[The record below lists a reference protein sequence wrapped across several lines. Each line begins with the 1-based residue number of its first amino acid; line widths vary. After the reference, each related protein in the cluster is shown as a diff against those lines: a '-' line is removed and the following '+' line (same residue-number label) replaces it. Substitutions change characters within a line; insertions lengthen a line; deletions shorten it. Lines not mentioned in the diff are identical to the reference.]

1 MGSGFTGPVTGWET
15 RSSREVYA
23 NPWIRIRED
32 QVVRPDGSDG
42 MYGVLEMHHPVTFV
56 VPVTDDD
63 EILFVRIDRYTV
75 GESLEVPAGNTDGEE
90 PEVAA
95 RRELR
100 EETGY
105 AARDWQ
111 HLGILHGLNGIAN
124 VTAHIFL
131 ARGLTHVGGQESE
144 EEGITAVATY
154 PWPEVRRMLRDG
166 TVNDSESVASV
177 MLAAIE
183 LGWA

>member
-1 MGSGFTGPVTGWET
+1 MRVTLWET
-15 RSSREVYA
+15 RSSREVYS
-23 NPWIRIRED
+23 NQWIRVRED

-42 MYGVLEMHHPVTFV
+42 MYGLLELHHPVAFV

-63 EILFVRIDRYTV
+63 EVVLVRIERYTV

-105 AARDWQ
+105 AASDWQ
-111 HLGILHGLNGIAN
+111 PLGVLHGLNGVAN
-124 VTAHIFL
+124 VSAHIFL
-131 ARGLTHVGGQESE
+131 ARGLDHVGGQEHE
-144 EEGITAVATY
+144 DEGITAVAAY
-154 PWPEVRRMLRDG
+154 AWSDVRRMLHDG
-166 TVNDSESVASV
+166 TITDSESVASL